1 MHREGLLPVTAHK
14 LLKANA
20 EIAFGTIVNTAC
32 LNERRPDTVLP
43 ENAHGVMC
51 NTTDPKIAE
60 KVFEIMRTRNFAKCT
75 ENAFFLSSRDHEK
88 KLECKSSITRYFQK

>member
-1 MHREGLLPVTAHK
+1 MY
-14 LLKANA
+14 
-20 EIAFGTIVNTAC
+20 
-32 LNERRPDTVLP
+32 
-43 ENAHGVMC
+43 

-75 ENAFFLSSRDHEK
+75 ENASFLSSRDHEK